1 MTMKKESIKIFE
13 KKKIILLVFISTL
26 FSCNTSTTTERHL
39 AAPEYVTAE
48 TSVSLTEAQAKN
60 ANIVIGKIEQ
70 RTISSKLKVNGKI
83 DVPPQNM
90 ISVSVPM
97 GGYLKYTKLL
107 PGMHISRG
115 EVIAVMED
123 QQYIQ
128 LQQDFLMAKAHLVFS
143 SKEFER
149 QKELNQSKASSDK
162 VFQQAEADF
171 TSTKINVKALSERL
185 KLISID
191 PDKLDE
197 TTISRS
203 INIYSPIE
211 GYVSEVLVNIGK
223 YTQPSEV
230 LFELINPTD
239 IHLALTIFEKDLNKI
254 SIGQKVMAYTNNQ
267 PDKKHE
273 CEIILIGKNLSA
285 DRSTEVHSH
294 FEKYDKSLFP
304 GMYMNAEIELSNTQV
319 YALPEE
325 AIVRYENAQYIF
337 IQEKGNNFTMQEVKT
352 GNTESGFTEIISG
365 ESLTEKNIAVK
376 GAFTILMKMK
386 NTEEE

>member
-1 MTMKKESIKIFE
+1 MKNS
-13 KKKIILLVFISTL
+13 LLLFLSATIL
-26 FSCNTSTTTERHL
+26 FSCNTLTSTERHL

-60 ANIVIGKIEQ
+60 ANIVIGKIEP

-107 PGMHISRG
+107 PGMRISRG

-128 LQQDFLMAKAHLVFS
+128 LQQDYLMAKSRLVFS
-143 SKEFER
+143 GKEFER

-171 TSTKINVKALSERL
+171 TSAKINVKALSERL
-185 KLISID
+185 KLIGID

-197 TTISRS
+197 TNISRS
-203 INIYSPIE
+203 INIYSPID
-211 GYVSEVLVNIGK
+211 GYVSEVLMNIGK
-223 YTQPSEV
+223 YTQPSDV

-239 IHLALTIFEKDLNKI
+239 IHLNLTIFEKDLDKI
-254 SIGQKVMAYTNNQ
+254 LIGQKVFAYTNNQ
-267 PDKKHE
+267 PNKKHE

-294 FEKYDKSLFP
+294 FEKYDKSLVP
-304 GMYMNAEIELSNTQV
+304 GMYMNAEIELNKLKV

-325 AIVRYENAQYIF
+325 AIVRFENKQYVF
-337 IQEKGNNFTMQEVKT
+337 IQEKENDFTMTEVKT
-352 GNTESGFTEIISG
+352 GNSENNFTEILSG
-365 ESLTEKNIAVK
+365 GNLSDKIIVLK
-376 GAFTILMKMK
+376 GAFTLLMKMK

>member
-1 MTMKKESIKIFE
+1 MKKESIKIFE

-337 IQEKGNNFTMQEVKT
+337 IQEKGNNLTMQEVKT

>member
-1 MTMKKESIKIFE
+1 MKNIFF
-13 KKKIILLVFISTL
+13 LLLTFLIACSTK
-26 FSCNTSTTTERHL
+26 TEAPT
-39 AAPEYVTAE
+39 AAEPTPSE
-48 TSVSLTEAQAKN
+48 TSVYLTEAQAKN

-128 LQQDFLMAKAHLVFS
+128 LQQDYLMAKSRLVFI

-171 TSTKINVKALSERL
+171 TSAKINVKALSERL

-285 DRSTEVHSH
+285 NRSTEVHSH

>member
-1 MTMKKESIKIFE
+1 MKKESIKIFE

>member
-230 LFELINPTD
+230 LFELINLQTCHGSP
-239 IHLALTIFEKDLNKI
+239 
-254 SIGQKVMAYTNNQ
+254 
-267 PDKKHE
+267 P
-273 CEIILIGKNLSA
+273 
-285 DRSTEVHSH
+285 
-294 FEKYDKSLFP
+294 
-304 GMYMNAEIELSNTQV
+304 
-319 YALPEE
+319 
-325 AIVRYENAQYIF
+325 
-337 IQEKGNNFTMQEVKT
+337 
-352 GNTESGFTEIISG
+352 
-365 ESLTEKNIAVK
+365 
-376 GAFTILMKMK
+376 
-386 NTEEE
+386 

>member
-1 MTMKKESIKIFE
+1 MKKESIKIFE

-26 FSCNTSTTTERHL
+26 FSCNTSTTTTERHL

-60 ANIVIGKIEQ
+60 ANIVIAKIEQ

>member
-1 MTMKKESIKIFE
+1 MKKESIKIFE
-13 KKKIILLVFISTL
+13 KKKIILLVFMSTL

-60 ANIVIGKIEQ
+60 ANIVIAKIEQ

>member
-1 MTMKKESIKIFE
+1 MKKEAIKIFE

-26 FSCNTSTTTERHL
+26 FSFNTSTNTERHL

-60 ANIVIGKIEQ
+60 ANIVIGKIAQ

-203 INIYSPIE
+203 INIYSPID